1 MELFLRKKKLLLQKI
16 LGSSNC
22 LGQKNLGKKIGQ
34 KHFGAEKIKVKNIL
48 VIKISGK
55 NFFGSNKF
63 LHEKKVWVL
72 QFFCQKNSG
81 MGKKYLGQ
89 LPKKGRGY
97 SQINSC
103 TSNHNN

>member
-1 MELFLRKKKLLLQKI
+1 M
-16 LGSSNC
+16 
-22 LGQKNLGKKIGQ
+22 GQ

-55 NFFGSNKF
+55 IFFGSNKF

-103 TSNHNN
+103 TSNHNKWYLQDPKWLTGPD

>member
-1 MELFLRKKKLLLQKI
+1 MRKKKLLLQKI

-22 LGQKNLGKKIGQ
+22 LGQKHLGKKMGQ

-55 NFFGSNKF
+55 NFLGSNKF

-81 MGKKYLGQ
+81 MDKKYLGR
-89 LPKKGRGY
+89 KIKEEVIHRY
-97 SQINSC
+97 STC
-103 TSNHNN
+103 E

>member
-1 MELFLRKKKLLLQKI
+1 M
-16 LGSSNC
+16 
-22 LGQKNLGKKIGQ
+22 GQ

-81 MGKKYLGQ
+81 MGKKYLG
-89 LPKKGRGY
+89 LPKKDLGPTYFCIKMIWVLIFCHKKVLVGLN
-97 SQINSC
+97 QGGGN
-103 TSNHNN
+103 

>member
-1 MELFLRKKKLLLQKI
+1 M
-16 LGSSNC
+16 
-22 LGQKNLGKKIGQ
+22 GQKNLAKKMGQ

-81 MGKKYLGQ
+81 MGKKYLG
-89 LPKKGRGY
+89 LPKKDLGSTY
-97 SQINSC
+97 FWIKMIWVLIFLS
-103 TSNHNN
+103 

>member
-22 LGQKNLGKKIGQ
+22 LGQKHLGKKMGQ

-55 NFFGSNKF
+55 IFFGSNKL
-63 LHEKKVWVL
+63 LHEKKGL
-72 QFFCQKNSG
+72 GPTIFLS
-81 MGKKYLGQ
+81 KKI
-89 LPKKGRGY
+89 GY
-97 SQINSC
+97 G
-103 TSNHNN
+103 